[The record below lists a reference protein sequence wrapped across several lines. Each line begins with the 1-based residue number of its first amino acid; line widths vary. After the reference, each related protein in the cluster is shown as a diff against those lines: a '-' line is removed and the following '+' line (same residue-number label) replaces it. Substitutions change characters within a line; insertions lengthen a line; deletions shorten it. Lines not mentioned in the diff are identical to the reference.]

1 MSRLDGKTALI
12 TGAASGIGRA
22 SAERMATEGAAI
34 MCADIDGD
42 GAEQTALTIEQRGGS
57 ASFLALDV
65 SSESEVKGAVENRSK
80 NWVVWTF
87 FSTTPALAAGI
98 SVGMGPLR
106 LT

>member
-42 GAEQTALTIEQRGGS
+42 GAEQTALTIEQRGGN

-65 SSESEVKGAVENRSK
+65 SSESEVKGAVERTVQDLGGLDTVSY
-80 NWVVWTF
+80 TH
-87 FSTTPALAAGI
+87 
-98 SVGMGPLR
+98 
-106 LT
+106 LTLPTILLV